1 MTSLIPVYLIL
12 WVLIVGAFVQYHT
25 PLDARPAVLS

>member
-1 MTSLIPVYLIL
+1 MTPLTPVYLIL
-12 WVLIVGAFVQYHT
+12 WVLMVGAFVQYHA